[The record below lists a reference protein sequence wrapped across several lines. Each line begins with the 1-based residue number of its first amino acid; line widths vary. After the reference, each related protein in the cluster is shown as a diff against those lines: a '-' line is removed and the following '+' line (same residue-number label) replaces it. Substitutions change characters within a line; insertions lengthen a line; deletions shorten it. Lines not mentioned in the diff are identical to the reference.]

1 MTQAHRLIRTRRLAL
16 SRPPAKLYSWTV
28 ALAAVL
34 LLAGSAT
41 GAQTVA
47 SQEPRVLD
55 ARARWETLNLIRQEK
70 LDLIL
75 PGAMRDNHIDM
86 WIHSIR
92 MGNPDP
98 LELDL
103 GAEFGTFVFT
113 DRGGDRIERIVLSP
127 FHLHDRSVYDRVG
140 DLDELRAIVDER
152 DPQRIAINSSEWI
165 GVADG
170 MSHTDYLELLETL
183 GPVYSERLVS
193 ADQLIT
199 DFRVRRVDSEIA
211 AFAAAGEMTRRL
223 FETALSNEVIVPGV
237 TTPEDVGWWVQ
248 ERLLEM
254 GVRPSFGISTPGI
267 SRTAEGGRGRR
278 RGRDEAIQRGDF
290 ISYDMGI
297 RYLNF
302 GTDFK
307 RHAYVL
313 REGEAAPPADIQH
326 AWQRGYRARQIIKD
340 NIKVGRTAGETLAH
354 LAAVLVAEGYVYTP
368 FVDDERDRDIIN
380 ALGSDPRTGISIDCH
395 TVGNTGNSEAAV
407 GPSFAPFRPDRAH
420 VIIQPNNIFSLEF
433 VAHTAMDDGTRMAIN
448 FEDNAIVTERGVE
461 WLYPPNSRILLI
473 R

>member
-1 MTQAHRLIRTRRLAL
+1 MSKAPRLTETLVD
-16 SRPPAKLYSWTV
+16 SRPRAWSFILV
-28 ALAAVL
+28 VL
-34 LLAGSAT
+34 LLVASAAS

-55 ARARWETLNLIRQEK
+55 ARARWETLNTIRADKFE
-70 LDLIL
+70 LVL
-75 PGAMRDNHIDM
+75 PGAMRDNDIDM

-98 LELDL
+98 LEHDL

-113 DRGGDRIERIVLSP
+113 DRGGDRIERIALSP
-127 FHLHDRSVYDRVG
+127 FFLQDRSVYDMIG
-140 DLDELRAIVDER
+140 EADELRAIVEER
-152 DPQRIAINSSEWI
+152 DPRRIAINSSERI

-170 MSHTDYLELLETL
+170 MSHTDYLELVEIL
-183 GPVYSERLVS
+183 GPVYAERLVS

-199 DFRVRRVDSEIA
+199 DFRVRRVTSELT

-223 FETALSNEVIVPGV
+223 FETALSNEVVVPGL
-237 TTPEDVGWWVQ
+237 TTPRDVGWWVQ

-254 GVRPSFGISTPGI
+254 GVRPSFGISTPGVI
-267 SRTAEGGRGRR
+267 RTAEGGGHR
-278 RGRDEAIQRGDF
+278 RGRDEAIQPGDF

-297 RYLNF
+297 RYLNY

-313 REGEAAPPADIQH
+313 REGETEPPADIQH
-326 AWQRGYRARQIIKD
+326 AWERGYRARQIIKD
-340 NIKVGRTAGETLAH
+340 NIEVGRTAGETLDH
-354 LAAVLVAEGYVYTP
+354 LGMALEAEGYVWTP

-380 ALGSDPRTGISIDCH
+380 ALGDDPRSGISIDCH
-395 TVGNTGNSEAAV
+395 TVGNTGNSEVAV
-407 GPSFAPFRPDRAH
+407 GPSMAPFRPDRAH
-420 VIIQPNNIFSLEF
+420 LVIQHNNLFAFEF
-433 VAHTAMDDGTRMAIN
+433 VVHTAMEDGTRMSIN
-448 FEDNAIVTERGVE
+448 FEDNAVVTINGVE

-473 R
+473 H

>member
-1 MTQAHRLIRTRRLAL
+1 MRKSHRLTEMLVIPRFRACSAVL
-16 SRPPAKLYSWTV
+16 V
-28 ALAAVL
+28 ALL
-34 LLAGSAT
+34 LLAGAASGAAS

-75 PGAMRDNHIDM
+75 PGAMRDNSIDM

-127 FHLHDRSVYDRVG
+127 FHLDDRSVYDMVG
-140 DLDELRAIVDER
+140 SLDELRALVDER

-170 MSHTDYLELLETL
+170 MSHTDYVKLVETL
-183 GPVYSERLVS
+183 GPVYAERLVS

-199 DFRVRRVDSEIA
+199 DFRVRRVNSEIT
-211 AFAAAGEMTRRL
+211 AFATAGEMTRRL
-223 FETALSNEVIVPGV
+223 FETALSNEIIVPGV
-237 TTPEDVGWWVQ
+237 TTPRDVGWWVQ

-290 ISYDMGI
+290 LSYDMGI

-313 REGEAAPPADIQH
+313 REGETAPPADIQH
-326 AWQRGYRARQIIKD
+326 AWDRGYQARQIIKD

-354 LAAVLVAEGYVYTP
+354 LAEALEAEGFVYTP
-368 FVDDERDRDIIN
+368 FVDDGRDRDIIN
-380 ALGSDPRTGISIDCH
+380 ALGDDPRSGISIDCH

-407 GPSFAPFRPDRAH
+407 GPSMAPFRPDRAH
-420 VIIQPNNIFSLEF
+420 VVIQHNNLFAFEF
-433 VAHTAMDDGTRMAIN
+433 VVHTAMDDGTRMSIN
-448 FEDNAIVTERGVE
+448 FEDNALVTINGVE
-461 WLYPPNSRILLI
+461 WIYPPNSRILLI
-473 R
+473 H

>member
-1 MTQAHRLIRTRRLAL
+1 MVVISLAL
-16 SRPPAKLYSWTV
+16 LINTV
-28 ALAAVL
+28 S
-34 LLAGSAT
+34 SAS

-47 SQEPRVLD
+47 SEEPRVLD
-55 ARARWETLNLIRQEK
+55 ARARWELLNTIRADK
-70 LDLIL
+70 FDLIL
-75 PGAMRDNHIDM
+75 PGAMRDNDIDM

-92 MGNPDP
+92 LGNSDP
-98 LELDL
+98 LEHDL
-103 GAEFGTFVFT
+103 GAEFGTFVFF
-113 DRGGDRIERIVLSP
+113 DGGGDRIERIALSP
-127 FHLHDRSVYDRVG
+127 FFLQDRSVYDIVG
-140 DLDELRAIVDER
+140 DYEELRAIVEER
-152 DPQRIAINSSEWI
+152 DPQRIAINSSDWI

-170 MSHTDYLELLETL
+170 MSHTDYLKLVEVL

-199 DFRVRRVDSEIA
+199 DFRVRRVNSELA
-211 AFAAAGEMTRRL
+211 AFSAAGEMTRRL

-237 TTPEDVGWWVQ
+237 TTPLDVGWWVQ

-254 GVRPSFGISTPGI
+254 GARPSFGISTPGVI
-267 SRTAEGGRGRR
+267 RTAEGSGRR
-278 RGRDEAIQRGDF
+278 RGRNEAIQPGDF

-313 REGEAAPPADIQH
+313 REGETEPPADIQH
-326 AWQRGYRARQIIKD
+326 AWERGYRARQIIKD
-340 NIKVGRTAGETLAH
+340 NIKVGRTAGETLEH
-354 LAAVLVAEGYVYTP
+354 LASVLEAEGYVWTP

-380 ALGSDPRTGISIDCH
+380 ALGDDPRSGISIDCH
-395 TVGNTGNSEAAV
+395 CVGNTGNSEVAV
-407 GPSFAPFRPDRAH
+407 GPSMAPFRPDRAH
-420 VIIQPNNIFSLEF
+420 LVIQHNNLFAFEF
-433 VAHTAMDDGTRMAIN
+433 IVHTAMDDGTRMSIN
-448 FEDNAIVTERGVE
+448 FEDNAIVTVNGVE